1 MMKTNRRG
9 FTQAFAG
16 GGLAL
21 AAGLSQGTA
30 ATAKGNRIKK
40 IEVLPT
46 AVEFRSAFN
55 IGVGKVGGKGLP
67 GKHVFVRAETADGL
81 VGWGATNTV
90 PNCSTRS
97 RSKWISASGRR

>member
-1 MMKTNRRG
+1 MKTNRRG

-21 AAGLSQGTA
+21 AAGLSKHA
-30 ATAKGNRIKK
+30 FASTAKGARIKK

-46 AVEFRSAFN
+46 AVEFQSEFN
-55 IGVGKVGGKGLP
+55 IGVGKVGGKGIP
-67 GKHVFVRAETADGL
+67 GQHVFVRAETADGL

-90 PNCSTRS
+90 
-97 RSKWISASGRR
+97 SGRRTAT